1 MVRDCGS
8 MAPITRPPLAA
19 ALSRALRLRCP
30 MCGRS
35 KLFRSWFRMN
45 EACAECGINFDRGPG
60 FYLGS
65 IYINYGLTAFVVT
78 VGYLAMFFADVP
90 SAGARL
96 AILAVFC
103 LLFPLWFFRYARSLW
118 LAMDVYFD
126 PK

>member
-1 MVRDCGS
+1 
-8 MAPITRPPLAA
+8 MAPLRRPPLVA
-19 ALSRALRLRCP
+19 ALTQALRLRCP

-35 KLFRSWFRMN
+35 KLFRSWFRMHH
-45 EACAECGINFDRGPG
+45 ACDQCGIKFDRGPG

-78 VGYLAMFFADVP
+78 VGYLVMFFADTPYPGTRLVLL
-90 SAGARL
+90 SA
-96 AILAVFC
+96 FC
-103 LLFPLWFFRYARSLW
+103 LLFPLCFFRYARSLW

>member
-1 MVRDCGS
+1 M
-8 MAPITRPPLAA
+8 
-19 ALSRALRLRCP
+19 
-30 MCGRS
+30 
-35 KLFRSWFRMN
+35 K
-45 EACAECGINFDRGPG
+45 EACAECGIKFDRGPG

-78 VGYLAMFFADVP
+78 IGYLGMFFADVP

-96 AILAVFC
+96 AILAAFC